1 MARGRITK
9 RAVDAAKPG
18 ERDTY
23 LWDVDLSGFGL
34 KVTPAGGKVYL
45 VQYRL
50 GGRKGRTRRV
60 TIGRHGSPWTPES
73 ARNAAK
79 KLLGEAGAGRDPAE
93 AKQKEKDNITVTQL
107 SDQYL
112 VAAPF
117 IVLPRKKRPKK
128 PSTLATDRS
137 NIERHIKPLLGRKR
151 VGSLTRLDVEKFQ
164 RDVATGKTAV
174 DVRTKPRGR
183 AIVRGGEG
191 TAARATAVLGTL
203 FSYAVKERICADN
216 PVRGVTLY
224 KGEDKERFL
233 SAAELAQLGD
243 ALSTAQQDGENPF
256 AVAAIRL
263 LVLTGAR
270 KSEILTLKWEH
281 VDSERGCL
289 RLPDSKTGAKVI
301 PLGAAAL
308 EPLSEIPRIEG
319 NPYVLPGREGRYFVG
334 LQKTWE
340 RIRRRAGLEDVRLHD
355 LRHSFASM
363 AVAGG
368 DSLYLVGKVLGHQQ
382 ARTTERYAHLAD
394 DPLRAVADK
403 TAGQIA
409 AAMKNGNGGAEVVD
423 LPRRKAYQDST
434 A

>member
-1 MARGRITK
+1 MAKGRITK
-9 RAVDAAKPG
+9 RAVDAVKPADA
-18 ERDTY
+18 DTY
-23 LWDVDLSGFGL
+23 LWDADLSGFGL
-34 KVTPAGGKVYL
+34 KVTPTGGKTYL

-73 ARNAAK
+73 ARKEAK
-79 KLLGEAGAGRDPAE
+79 RLLGEVGAGRDPAE
-93 AKQKEKDNITVTQL
+93 AKQKEKDNITIAQL
-107 SDQYL
+107 CDQYL
-112 VAAPF
+112 EAAPL
-117 IVLPRKKRPKK
+117 IVLPRKRRPKK
-128 PSTLATDRS
+128 ASTLATDRS

-151 VGSLTRLDVEKFQ
+151 VCSITRLDIEKFQ

-191 TAARATAVLGTL
+191 TAARATAVLGAL
-203 FSYAVKERICADN
+203 FSYAVKERIRTDN
-216 PVRGVTLY
+216 PVRGVELY
-224 KGEDKERFL
+224 GGEKKERFL
-233 SAAELAQLGD
+233 SAVELAQLGD
-243 ALSTAQQDGENPF
+243 ALATAQQDGENAF

-281 VDSERGCL
+281 VEWERGCL

-308 EPLSEIPRIEG
+308 EVLSEIPRIEG
-319 NPYVLPGREGRYFVG
+319 NPYVIPGLEERHFVG

-340 RIRRRAGLEDVRLHD
+340 RIRKRAALVGVRLHD
-355 LRHSFASM
+355 LRHSFASV

-394 DPLRAVADK
+394 DPLKAVADK
-403 TAGQIA
+403 TAAQIA
-409 AAMKNGNGGAEVVD
+409 AAMKNRDGVAEVVE
-423 LPRRKAYQDST
+423 LPKRKA
-434 A
+434 